1 MPGNKTQ
8 SAFQNRDSFFAL
20 RRSVL
25 LTYAF
30 DAFAGRRD
38 SGIMLAAT
46 KFRCILNVA
55 GEF

>member
-1 MPGNKTQ
+1 MPGNTTQ
-8 SAFQNRDSFFAL
+8 SAFQNRDSVFAL

>member
-1 MPGNKTQ
+1 MPGNTTP

-46 KFRCILNVA
+46 KIPCILMQQGNL
-55 GEF
+55 